1 MIDTKTVEIPATDTE
16 RMHLMVSVWNQL
28 MENETMRNGTIIDIM
43 DTLVM
48 RVEDAI
54 KETTDAK

>member
-1 MIDTKTVEIPATDTE
+1 MTNTKTVEIPATDTE

-28 MENETMRNGTIIDIM
+28 MENETMLNGTIIDTM

-54 KETTDAK
+54 NKDNKR

>member
-1 MIDTKTVEIPATDTE
+1 MTNTKTVEIPATDTE
-16 RMHLMVSVWNQL
+16 RIHLMVSVWNQL
-28 MENETMRNGTIIDIM
+28 MENETMLNATIIDTM

-54 KETTDAK
+54 NKDNKQ